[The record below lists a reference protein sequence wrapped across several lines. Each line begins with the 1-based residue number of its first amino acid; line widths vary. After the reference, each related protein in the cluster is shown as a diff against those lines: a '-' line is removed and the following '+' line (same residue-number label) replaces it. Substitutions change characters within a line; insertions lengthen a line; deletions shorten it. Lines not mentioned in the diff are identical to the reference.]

1 MANDNQRNRPQTL
14 IEKFEGGAKQIG
26 DFFSHLYGSSG
37 KKLPAGNVPVAF
49 GGYANEKAGNPS
61 FSAKEQAVSR
71 NNNKP
76 VHQKSLADLSQNT
89 VRSGRGGGAR
99 SWETEEEQSPSLLD
113 RMSFEDAL
121 EKAMQY
127 LTGSGGGGTDFSAV
141 EGQLRKNT
149 SEADARLEAMYRQL
163 RGSIDSDAPVLAK
176 HHDEAISGVNAA
188 TDAGVSNI
196 NNAYTNTRNEQ
207 TRQLE
212 ALGIGD
218 AAAVLAGNGGDAARD
233 QEGAVT
239 QLETNR
245 GANVNQLTANKA
257 AAQTYNTNISN
268 AAGLEGNLQRATLQS
283 RLADKLAE
291 VQTQRSSQQDD
302 TRQQQLG
309 LAMQLYDRN
318 GDEYNRQ
325 QDSMMEQ
332 QSAYA
337 DFIAEQQKDAQK
349 QALGG
354 QKDQRSTY
362 LGLLKTFDGDETR
375 AKEVLQNMINAGM
388 L

>member
-1 MANDNQRNRPQTL
+1 MADQKKSQT
-14 IEKFEGGAKQIG
+14 IAEAFGNGAKQIG
-26 DFFSHLYGSSG
+26 DFFSHVYGSNG

-49 GGYANEKAGNPS
+49 GGYPGERAGNPAQ
-61 FSAKEQAVSR
+61 SAQQQAMSR
-71 NNNKP
+71 TSGATPHK
-76 VHQKSLADLSQNT
+76 KSLSDLAQSK

-99 SWETEEEQSPSLLD
+99 SWEQEEEEQGPNLLD
-113 RMSFEDAL
+113 RMSFDDAL
-121 EKAMQY
+121 EQAMKY
-127 LTGSGGGGTDFSAV
+127 LTGGGGGGTDFSAV

-149 SEADARLEAMYRQL
+149 SEADARLAAMYRQL
-163 RGSIDSDAPVLAK
+163 RGSIDADAPVLAQQ
-176 HHDEAISGVNAA
+176 HDQAIGGVNAA

-218 AAAVLAGNGGDAARD
+218 AAAVLAANGGNAARD

-239 QLETNR
+239 QLENNR
-245 GANVNQLTANKA
+245 TANVNQLNTNKA
-257 AAQTYNTNISN
+257 SAQTYNTNIGN

-291 VQTQRSSQQDD
+291 VQTQRSTEQDN

-318 GDEYNRQ
+318 GDDYNREQ
-325 QDSMMEQ
+325 GAIAEQ
-332 QSAYA
+332 QNDYA
-337 DFIAEQQKDAQK
+337 EFIAEQQAAAQK

-362 LGLLKTFDGDETR
+362 LGLLKTFDGDEAR
-375 AKEVLQNMINAGM
+375 AKEVLQNMISAGM